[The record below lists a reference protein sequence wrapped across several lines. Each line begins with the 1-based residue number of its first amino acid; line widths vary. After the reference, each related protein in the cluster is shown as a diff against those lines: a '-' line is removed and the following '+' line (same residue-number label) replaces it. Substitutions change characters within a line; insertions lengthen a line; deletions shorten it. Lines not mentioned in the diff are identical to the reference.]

1 MLISVNPTRVR
12 RLQVKA
18 GKDKVLPRITG
29 VHPPAASAFPGPGAT
44 FLTAWLGGR
53 RSVSM
58 GCVQR
63 IPDFVNGALGVVP
76 DDRGLGGV
84 LVRQRIGLGRFL
96 EQAGWAR

>member
-1 MLISVNPTRVR
+1 
-12 RLQVKA
+12 
-18 GKDKVLPRITG
+18 
-29 VHPPAASAFPGPGAT
+29 
-44 FLTAWLGGR
+44 
-53 RSVSM
+53 M